1 MSVEMYRSQLVR
13 LVKEMADLEDKKA
26 KETKKVTKLQ
36 SEINRISRSVTK
48 NTTGASLRSKQRQ
61 IETKSKAASD
71 SQTKA
76 AKFDATISKNLT
88 NQDRV
93 QRQLDRAVQ
102 SAEKK
107 RDTEAKKRRD
117 TELRHAKDLTWEV
130 QKQNR
135 LHSDKIGSEAIQKL
149 PEKIKVLFF
158 AANPQDQDQLRLD
171 EEIRDITQKIR
182 LSDYRDSVDLISR
195 WAVRPND
202 LLQAL
207 NEDKPNIVHFSGHGS
222 DTDEILFLD
231 PEGNTKAVSKEAM
244 VQLMATTGDYVRV
257 VLFNTC
263 YSRNQAQAVA
273 QHVDVAI
280 GMGTAV
286 GDEVAR
292 VFAAQFYSAIGFG
305 LSVER
310 AFAQGLVALS
320 VEGIPEEDTPE
331 LFVREGVS
339 ADDIVLVRPQEGA

>member
-1 MSVEMYRSQLVR
+1 MSVEMYRKKLVR
-13 LVKEMADLEDKKA
+13 LAKEKADLEDTRA
-26 KETKKVTKLQ
+26 KETKKLTKLQ
-36 SEINRISRSVTK
+36 TEIGRISRSITK
-48 NTTGASLRSKQRQ
+48 RTSESSLRSKQRQ
-61 IETKSKAASD
+61 IESKGKAAAE
-71 SQTKA
+71 SQGKI
-76 AKFDATISKNLT
+76 AKLEESISKNLA
-88 NQDRV
+88 NQDSV
-93 QRQLDRAVQ
+93 QRQLDGAVK
-102 SAEKK
+102 SADKK

-117 TELRHAKDLTWEV
+117 TELRHAKDLTREV

-135 LHSDKIGSEAIQKL
+135 LYSDRLSAEAVRRL
-149 PEKIKVLFF
+149 PEKITVLFF

-182 LSDYRDSVDLISR
+182 SSDYRDSVDLVSR
-195 WAVRPND
+195 WAVRPSD

-231 PEGNTKAVSKEAM
+231 PEGNTKPVSKEAM
-244 VQLMATTGDYVRV
+244 VQLMATTGDNVRV

-263 YSRNQAQAVA
+263 YSRNQAEAVA

-280 GMGTAV
+280 GMGTSV
-286 GDEVAR
+286 GDEAAR

-310 AFAQGLVALS
+310 AFAQGVVALS
-320 VEGIPEEDTPE
+320 VEGIPEERTPE

-339 ADDIVLVRPQEGA
+339 ADDIVLVRPQE